1 MHSDDP
7 IVFDHVSKAFGARIV
22 LEEQTFSVHKGERFV
37 IIGPSGTGKSVSLKC
52 ASGQLL
58 PTSGSV
64 RILGQDLAQLSTS
77 ELATLRRRIG
87 YLFQSGALLGWK
99 TLAEN
104 VALPLR
110 EGGGRPP
117 ADLDKRVHDAL
128 SEVGL
133 GSSGDL
139 YPSEASGGMVKRAA
153 FARAIIGN
161 PDILLFDEPTS
172 GLDPVMSRTIDALI
186 EQINTAH
193 GTTCVVVTHDLI
205 GALRYA
211 HRIAFLKGGHFLE
224 ITTPERIFSSQVP
237 EVQEFLAAQTME
249 SPHERKH

>member
-7 IVFDHVSKAFGARIV
+7 IVFDHVSKAFGTRVV

-64 RILGQDLAQLSTS
+64 RVLGQDLAQLSTP
-77 ELATLRRRIG
+77 ELTKLRRRIG

-110 EGGGRPP
+110 EGGGHPP

-128 SEVGL
+128 AEVGL
-133 GSSGDL
+133 GTSGDL
-139 YPSEASGGMVKRAA
+139 YPQKPPAVW
-153 FARAIIGN
+153 
-161 PDILLFDEPTS
+161 
-172 GLDPVMSRTIDALI
+172 
-186 EQINTAH
+186 
-193 GTTCVVVTHDLI
+193 
-205 GALRYA
+205 
-211 HRIAFLKGGHFLE
+211 
-224 ITTPERIFSSQVP
+224 
-237 EVQEFLAAQTME
+237 
-249 SPHERKH
+249 